1 MDAIG
6 QSASIPNIYDAIF
19 CVRKREKHD
28 IVSIFLK
35 EQTGLIS

>member
-6 QSASIPNIYDAIF
+6 QPASIPNIYDVIF

-28 IVSIFLK
+28 IVPIFLK
-35 EQTGLIS
+35 EQTGLIL